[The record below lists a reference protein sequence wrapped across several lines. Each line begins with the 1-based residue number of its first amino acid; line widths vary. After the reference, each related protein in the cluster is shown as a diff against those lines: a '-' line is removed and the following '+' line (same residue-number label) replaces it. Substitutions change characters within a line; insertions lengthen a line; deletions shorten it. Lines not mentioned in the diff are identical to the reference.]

1 MDLEICF
8 EIRRIDFHHSQ
19 WSCQGMWHMTL
30 GLFKRLS
37 HEAIRDELKSKLKW
51 INKQNTIDWS
61 DTIIDTVQERLWLRD
76 TESVSRAPIKHVAV
90 AAIYIN
96 DLLTNSSSLSL
107 CVSCY
112 VAGVYIC
119 DAIVRTS
126 TSRRE
131 ERWASREMNLRKGTV
146 WVEDTTGEQMK
157 MLLHNFET
165 RIAPCEFCVLVSQPY
180 TICECVDCVLDLIPY
195 HSLSLVHAWVG
206 AVCDWCVRVTL
217 SVTLIC
223 VLHCCLL
230 PYCLSSSVRSI
241 RNFLSANQQIN
252 PNALLCR

>member
-90 AAIYIN
+90 AAICIN

-107 CVSCY
+107 CVLLC
-112 VAGVYIC
+112 GWCIHLWCDCENKYI
-119 DAIVRTS
+119 
-126 TSRRE
+126 
-131 ERWASREMNLRKGTV
+131 
-146 WVEDTTGEQMK
+146 
-157 MLLHNFET
+157 ET
-165 RIAPCEFCVLVSQPY
+165 RRAMSIQRDESTEGHCVSWRHNRWTNENAIA
-180 TICECVDCVLDLIPY
+180 
-195 HSLSLVHAWVG
+195 
-206 AVCDWCVRVTL
+206 
-217 SVTLIC
+217 
-223 VLHCCLL
+223 
-230 PYCLSSSVRSI
+230 
-241 RNFLSANQQIN
+241 
-252 PNALLCR
+252 

>member
-107 CVSCY
+107 CLVMWL
-112 VAGVYIC
+112 VYTFVMRLWEQVHR
-119 DAIVRTS
+119 DEKS
-126 TSRRE
+126 DE
-131 ERWASREMNLRKGTV
+131 HPERWIYGRAL
-146 WVEDTTGEQMK
+146 
-157 MLLHNFET
+157 
-165 RIAPCEFCVLVSQPY
+165 CELKTQPVNKWK
-180 TICECVDCVLDLIPY
+180 C
-195 HSLSLVHAWVG
+195 
-206 AVCDWCVRVTL
+206 
-217 SVTLIC
+217 
-223 VLHCCLL
+223 
-230 PYCLSSSVRSI
+230 YCIILK
-241 RNFLSANQQIN
+241 LE
-252 PNALLCR
+252 